1 MGDRWL
7 GLGGGRGCGGGPKG
21 PLTPVLLLQYH
32 IEAGATRVVISA
44 PSPDAPIFV
53 MGVNEKN
60 YDPGSM
66 KVVR

>member
-1 MGDRWL
+1 MEVA
-7 GLGGGRGCGGGPKG
+7 PEG